1 MFLLPD
7 PEHSAH
13 SISISQHRSDSETTD
28 LTAKS
33 SSSSVLVLGTSHSD
47 CRRPHLDSQALSDE
61 DTSEDRVAI
70 QQVQSML
77 SVSSAELLTF
87 HAEEDV
93 IPEGSS
99 DPSPEGSSDLSPEGS
114 SDLSPEGSSDLSPE
128 GSSDL
133 SPVSS
138 GEAGMLISTCDTV
151 IFNTNS
157 LSNNRGLDRNGSAA
171 IEVSADVGCAEV
183 TDIESGACTSVAA
196 LEYATEAEVEEEYRG
211 SGEPPQGSERG
222 TSSETSGDEGITE
235 ALDEGLTEA
244 LDEGLTVALD
254 EGLTVALDEGLT
266 VTLDEG
272 LTLALDEG
280 LTLALD
286 EGITVALDEGLT
298 VALDE
303 GLTVALDEGLT
314 LALDEGITVALDEGI
329 TEALDEGL
337 TVALDEGITEALDEE
352 LTVALDEGL
361 TVALDEADIATLRTI
376 SPEAYHSQE
385 SSPVNNKP
393 DYEATPRLAVHQ

>member
-13 SISISQHRSDSETTD
+13 SISISQHRSDSETT
-28 LTAKS
+28 TAKS

-61 DTSEDRVAI
+61 ETSEDRVAI

-99 DPSPEGSSDLSPEGS
+99 DPSPEGSGDP
-114 SDLSPEGSSDLSPE
+114 SPE